1 MAAVSVK
8 RSIGKIKQNELGYC
22 DTAPFNSPWDIP
34 AYPGM
39 IVINLF

>member
-1 MAAVSVK
+1 M
-8 RSIGKIKQNELGYC
+8 GKIKVQKIWGDLLDELQKLYMNG
-22 DTAPFNSPWDIP
+22 PRDIP